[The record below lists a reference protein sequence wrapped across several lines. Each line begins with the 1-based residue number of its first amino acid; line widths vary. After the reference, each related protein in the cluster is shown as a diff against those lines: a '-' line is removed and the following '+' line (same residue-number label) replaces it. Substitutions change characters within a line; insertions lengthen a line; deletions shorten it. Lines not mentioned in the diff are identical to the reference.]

1 MAVTMNIV
9 VFWNVM
15 PCSLV
20 AGTGVSEDLTAP
32 FYTLSSFD
40 TLLTSH

>member
-9 VFWNVM
+9 VFWEVM

-20 AGTGVSEDLTAP
+20 AGITVSEDLNAP
-32 FYTLSSFD
+32 FSQ
-40 TLLTSH
+40 